1 MNGHACII
9 TGCQSVL
16 CIVSIN
22 HIVVHVSTMFTDI
35 VFTGIAT
42 DMLITLLH

>member
-16 CIVSIN
+16 RIVSIN
-22 HIVVHVSTMFTDI
+22 HIVVHVSTMFADI
-35 VFTGIAT
+35 VFTGIAS

>member
-16 CIVSIN
+16 RIVFIN
-22 HIVVHVSTMFTDI
+22 HIIVHVSMMFADI

-42 DMLITLLH
+42 DMLITL

>member
-16 CIVSIN
+16 RIVSIN
-22 HIVVHVSTMFTDI
+22 HIIFVHVSTMFADI

-42 DMLITLLH
+42 DMLITL